1 MTRFIS
7 GFIILHV
14 MGLALLYSAFR
25 ADLLLPF
32 LLADEIGLTPLV
44 MLVGFLG
51 VGCVAL
57 RRWDD
62 VKLIREGLPLIGLL
76 FTVVGFAMGIEGIT
90 LDAPDLTMLGLHT
103 ALNTTIAGIG
113 GSIWLLISERILR
126 GSTW

>member
-1 MTRFIS
+1 MTRFIG

-14 MGLALLYSAFR
+14 MGLALLYSALR

-32 LLADEIGLTPLV
+32 IVADEIGLTPLV
-44 MLVGFLG
+44 MLVCAIG
-51 VGCVAL
+51 VACVAL
-57 RRWDD
+57 RRWQD
-62 VKLIREGLPLIGLL
+62 VKLIREALPLIGLL

-90 LDAPDLTMLGLHT
+90 LEAPDLTMLGLHT

-126 GSTW
+126 GSVW